1 MEKKLNAMFDY
12 QKFEKNSS
20 LAKLIAETEN
30 RYAAELSDDDLGFVN
45 AAGEF
50 EIAGG
55 TIGENKLPG
64 GEKSDK

>member
-12 QKFEKNSS
+12 QKFEKNTS

-45 AAGEF
+45 AAGEL
-50 EIAGG
+50 EIAAG
-55 TIGENKLPG
+55 TIGENKFPG
-64 GEKSDK
+64 EEKSDK